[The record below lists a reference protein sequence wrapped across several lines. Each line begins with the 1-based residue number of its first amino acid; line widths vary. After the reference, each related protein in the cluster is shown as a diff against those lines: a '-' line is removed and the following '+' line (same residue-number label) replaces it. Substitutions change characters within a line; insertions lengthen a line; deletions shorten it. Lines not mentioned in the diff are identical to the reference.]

1 MFVGV
6 EIQRRKDDAGKGWY
20 RIAPAII
27 REPEDATREAR
38 RFRGITAA
46 TVFAGML
53 IVSLIALSYIV
64 PDPMIAPEVTII
76 GGITP

>member
-6 EIQRRKDDAGKGWY
+6 EIQRRKDDTGKGWY

-46 TVFAGML
+46 TVFAAAL
-53 IVSLIALSYIV
+53 IISLVALSYAV
-64 PDPMIAPEVTII
+64 PDPQIAPETVLIA
-76 GGITP
+76 GGGR